1 MTLEQLDAELAAA
14 QASLKRLREETLAE
28 FLAEAEAETNP
39 YTRQALLDA
48 AERVRSRGQ
57 RL

>member
-14 QASLKRLREETLAE
+14 RASLQRLRAETLAE

-48 AERVRSRGQ
+48 AEKVRAIGDDS
-57 RL
+57 